1 MLSQTHTSQTTG
13 EFCGGQA
20 HNGIADQAEKLWGVA
35 GEIVQQKL
43 DDNPGFELIITGHSL
58 GAGTA
63 CLLTIKC
70 YHDKLVGNTKVRCFA
85 YASPAVFTPL
95 SAAPKAVANT
105 VGYIHDDD
113 CVPFLSAA
121 NLRELLDS
129 VDKVKKNYKGWKLG
143 PFFEDDVDPELVK
156 VVAKAGAE
164 RRPSIEGAP
173 KSYVPASSVVWM
185 RGDTDGGYTAS
196 VYDPEKLPEIFVDID
211 MLKDHFPPFYE
222 EALLTL
228 STTK

>member
-1 MLSQTHTSQTTG
+1 MANATTG
-13 EFCGGQA
+13 AFCDGQA
-20 HNGIADQAEKLWGVA
+20 HNGIADQAVRLWDVVGW
-35 GEIVQQKL
+35 IVHQAL
-43 DDNPGFELIITGHSL
+43 VDNPGFELVITGHSL

-70 YHDKLVGNTKVRCFA
+70 YYDKLVGNHKVRCFA

-113 CVPFLSAA
+113 CVSFLSVA

-129 VDKVKKNYKGWKLG
+129 VDKVKSYCKGWKIG
-143 PFFEDDVDPELVK
+143 SIFGDGEVDHALVK
-156 VVAKAGAE
+156 IVAKSGAHS
-164 RRPSIEGAP
+164 RPDIEGAP
-173 KSYVPASSVVWM
+173 KSYIPASAIVWM
-185 RGDTDGGYTAS
+185 RGDTHGGYTAS

-228 STTK
+228 STNTR